1 MYIKNINII
10 KKNSIL
16 KILLFIVVL
25 SCCFLTNTKQINAQ
39 ISLDK
44 NENGEY
50 CINSSEDYDKFL
62 TDVCG
67 TSGSDTNKETYSGET
82 IVLTTDISVV
92 AKNYNIVS
100 ASFLGTF
107 NGQGHTITY
116 SNNYTEG
123 NDPSFKNLSLMPF
136 NIKAGGKICNLNVKL
151 DDFYVKSNTHAF
163 VFRILSG
170 GKLEGINVYGNVKC
184 VLNTNNLTNRNIN
197 VVATPVTSTSV
208 GVTNC
213 SSIENSSF
221 SINYQLDMQN
231 SNLLD
236 ELKNQFSNY
245 SAKLQI
251 YQIGSGSAAK
261 LALKNC
267 YSKGSY
273 DDNIKQLVD
282 AFPNGFD
289 DNSKSR
295 LIIDCFAANTTN
307 SSALNCYYDENLL
320 PKKVLISEMEKEKNY
335 GKSNLDTNDTFGKDT
350 DAMKKQETYE
360 GFDFEKKWSI
370 SSDVNEGYPY
380 YDPRTVEVT
389 LNVKPTVADKTW
401 NTATSKDKNKYA
413 VTDTYYYPYVGDNNV
428 VVTGAEFINLSAEE
442 QNLIEKYNITINCD
456 PDRDVESATID
467 MDFLGERPVD
477 IKWINKPTIT
487 VGNADAAEEDGYDF
501 VINLVNA
508 TGNVLDSQPSGIQET
523 EWEGYYEKS
532 QQACKVILD
541 YCASKGAFGT
551 KENPSYENTDIWA
564 IFTAAR
570 CGYVPFDD
578 DNYFDNWFK
587 NTKAYLQKLKD
598 ENKHGMKNTD
608 RSKLILA
615 ITAIGYDPRDISSVD
630 LLSDVGKYIDSS
642 MFYDKEYV
650 IHALKSAGYSSENF
664 TDKAI
669 EKWVHDKAAA
679 LKNAADNDDN
689 SFQNAD
695 NSMGWQPLTYWYGKE
710 GFDDVTEAID
720 SIKVKFPSIA
730 QRATGAFCTEG
741 FETGCPTYGNNAW
754 NNAQA
759 MLFAGSFGINVLD
772 YSSCYTKNGNNVLD
786 AVFDQINFDEG
797 TIPGFSNYDPS
808 QIARGLNAVVRQ
820 YQISVLNDTEATEF
834 WDFSDVD
841 VPTRAV
847 NDAIL
852 ALNENSSKE
861 DIEAARELYNAL
873 DDAHKAIFNKN
884 TYNSLVRLESKDI
897 ITSVE
902 KQIEDLPVKA
912 SLTLQNKD
920 VVLAAQKA
928 YESLTEEQ
936 KAAISPELLKK
947 LNEAVQMIQ
956 TLEKGESTGNPGQTE
971 NTEAT
976 GSTGTQTGQIFKVTS
991 KKSTN
996 SIKLKWTKDA
1006 EADGYIIYRY
1016 NAKTKKYKT
1025 ISTVSAKKNSYTVK
1039 RINGAKGAKL
1049 AAGTK
1054 YTFKVCS
1061 YVTKDGNKVK
1071 LNEAILKTATKPV
1084 KVTNLTAKKKSS
1096 SKAVLTWKK
1105 VKGVTGYQI
1114 FLKSKNGKYT
1124 LVKTVKGAGKTR
1136 CEISKLKKNS
1146 TCRFKVR
1153 AYIKVGT
1160 QKVCGTCASKVLKMK

>member
-1 MYIKNINII
+1 MRIKNINIS
-10 KKNSIL
+10 KRNNIL
-16 KILLFIVVL
+16 RLLLFIVVC
-25 SCCFLTNTKQINAQ
+25 CCFLINSKQINAQ

-67 TSGSDTNKETYSGET
+67 TSSSDTNKEKYSGEI
-82 IVLTTDISVV
+82 IVLTKDISVA
-92 AKNYNIVS
+92 AKEYNTSGV
-100 ASFLGTF
+100 SFLGTF

-116 SNNYTEG
+116 SNSNYNTL
-123 NDPSFKNLSLMPF
+123 NKPSLVPF
-136 NIKAGGKICNLNVKL
+136 TIKTGGKICNLNIKL
-151 DDFYVKSNTHAF
+151 DDFYVNASSGTYPF
-163 VFRILSG
+163 VFRLLSG

-184 VLNTNNLTNRNIN
+184 VLNTNDYSSGIIN
-197 VVATPVTSTSV
+197 VAATPVQAMMGNSL
-208 GVTNC
+208 
-213 SSIENSSF
+213 IENSVF
-221 SINYQLDMQN
+221 SINYQLDMN
-231 SNLLD
+231 RSNTLD
-236 ELKNQFSNY
+236 ELKYQFLNN

-289 DNSKSR
+289 DTSASR

-307 SSALNCYYDENLL
+307 SSALNCYYDKNLL
-320 PKKVLISEMEKEKNY
+320 PKKVLISENQKENIY
-335 GKSNLDTNDTFGKDT
+335 GKYNLDTNDTFGKDT

-360 GFDFEKKWSI
+360 GFDFKKKWSI
-370 SSDVNEGYPY
+370 SSDVNDGYPY
-380 YDPRTVEVT
+380 YDPRTVEIT
-389 LNVKPTVADKTW
+389 LNVKPTVGDKTW
-401 NTATSKDKNKYA
+401 NTTTSKDKNKYA

-456 PDRDVESATID
+456 PDSDVESATID

-477 IKWINKPTIT
+477 IKWTKEPTIT
-487 VGNADAAEEDGYDF
+487 VGDAKTAEEDGYDF
-501 VINLVNA
+501 VINLVKA
-508 TGNVLDSQPSGIQET
+508 TGNVLDSQPSGIPET
-523 EWEGYYEKS
+523 EWKDYYEKS

-587 NTKAYLQKLKD
+587 NTKDYLQKLKD

-664 TDKAI
+664 TDEEI
-669 EKWVHDKAAA
+669 ESWVHEKAAN
-679 LKNAADNDDN
+679 LKNANDNV
-689 SFQNAD
+689 FQNAD

-710 GFDDVTEAID
+710 GFEDVTEAID

-741 FETGCPTYGNNAW
+741 FEKVCPTYGNNAW

-820 YQISVLNDTEATEF
+820 YQISVLKDTNTTGF

-1049 AAGTK
+1049 TAGTK

-1136 CEISKLKKNS
+1136 CEISKLNNNS
-1146 TCRFKVR
+1146 SCQFKVR